1 MPNDMESK
9 NEKKNS
15 KNSKLRR
22 IDPRLSDLNKNIF
35 WNKTCLNKSLQA
47 KLKLMLAS
55 SKRNVIDV
63 YKNSKDL
70 YIKGSNKLSSEI
82 ESCNKIPSE
91 ERVFYIN
98 HKLDENGEGEPPFEE
113 EIIEIDHQSL
123 F

>member
-1 MPNDMESK
+1 MESK

-70 YIKGSNKLSSEI
+70 YIKGSNKLNSEI

-91 ERVFYIN
+91 ERARVI
-98 HKLDENGEGEPPFEE
+98 HWVIV
-113 EIIEIDHQSL
+113 IIS
-123 F
+123 